1 MYAKGTHPEEAGVLA
16 GTAPC
21 TKEPATLR
29 TSFQTAERDGVIPSP
44 QSCFSGRLKKDV
56 QGITEQVC
64 LHLAEPGD
72 HTPDH
77 EKPHNRGLQ
86 SPA

>member
-1 MYAKGTHPEEAGVLA
+1 MYAKGTHPGEAGVLA
-16 GTAPC
+16 GTALC

-29 TSFQTAERDGVIPSP
+29 TSFQTVERDGIIPSP

-64 LHLAEPGD
+64 LHLAEPDD
-72 HTPDH
+72 HTPD
-77 EKPHNRGLQ
+77 RD
-86 SPA
+86 

>member
-1 MYAKGTHPEEAGVLA
+1 MYAKGTHPGEAGVLA

-29 TSFQTAERDGVIPSP
+29 TSFQTAERDGVILSP
-44 QSCFSGRLKKDV
+44 QSCFSGRLKKEA
-56 QGITEQVC
+56 QEITEQVC

-72 HTPDH
+72 HIHDH
-77 EKPHNRGLQ
+77 DHPRIRDLQ